1 MTAATVAAEKKPFS
15 LRLPGLQKASALY
28 LLGFIFILFGLWIPE
43 TFLTQTTFKLVLA
56 DQVVIA
62 ILGLALLIP
71 LTAGA
76 FDLSVGTMLA
86 FSLVI
91 VSWFEQETGFNAILS
106 CLFALVQALKVPP
119 WSLRRDDRR

>member
-1 MTAATVAAEKKPFS
+1 MPPSGRSAGSAFPACRP
-15 LRLPGLQKASALY
+15 ASALY
-28 LLGFIFILFGLWIPE
+28 LLAFIIILFGLWIPD

-71 LTAGA
+71 LMAGA

-91 VSWFEQETGFNAILS
+91 VSWFEAETGPQRRAVVPAS
-106 CLFALVQALKVPP
+106 RWPPVPP
-119 WSLRRDDRR
+119 SGSCPAC